1 MTMLPK
7 DLLHL
12 VFSFVE
18 GMGINEVINACFVH
32 YIGLKNH
39 TQGEHPDVEYAIKLT
54 GPLGEELAKKQHE
67 DENMKKQV
75 ELDALGHLEP
85 PAKVGFL

>member
-18 GMGINEVINACFVH
+18 GMGINEAINACFVH

-39 TQGEHPDVEYAIKLT
+39 TQGEHPDVEYKIKLT
-54 GPLGEELAKKQHE
+54 GPLGEKGCCHATPGYVLVARRGGSAHVPQHCR
-67 DENMKKQV
+67 V
-75 ELDALGHLEP
+75 FCSG
-85 PAKVGFL
+85 